1 MAEIKVKISNGFEC
15 VIDDEMLDDMELVE
29 DLAAVQ
35 NDDAF
40 RLPDVIVRIL
50 GQEQKD
56 ALYESLRNEKGK
68 VTVKAVTDALV
79 EIFGASGEDAKNS

>member
-1 MAEIKVKISNGFEC
+1 MAEIKVKISNGFGC

-35 NDDAF
+35 KDDPF
-40 RLPDVIVRIL
+40 RLPGVIVRIL

-68 VTVKAVTDALV
+68 VTVKAATDALV
-79 EIFGASGEDAKNS
+79 EIFEASGDDAKNS